1 MISHPCSVCGAA
13 IEGETIEAYGAAGFA
28 HARGEHPDDVAQFSD
43 MAVRNYFEGEARM
56 TGGSERL
63 AEIGEVEI
71 HPVTEDR
78 IDDWLDFFD
87 HDAMVGVP
95 QNAACYCLEPHELTP
110 RQPLPPQRHWR
121 QRREEAVELL
131 RSGTMFGYLAYAG
144 GRPAGWINASRR
156 GDTALFRRDDDVD
169 ATTASVACFAVAAPY
184 RGHGIAQRL
193 LAQVIEDAPGRGL
206 DAVEA
211 YPPQGHVPE
220 SMNYRGARR
229 MFDGAGFTE
238 VKVRTHDVVVRRPAA
253 QG

>member
-1 MISHPCSVCGAA
+1 MCGAT
-13 IEGETIEAYGAAGFA
+13 IEGETIEAYGEAGFA
-28 HARGEHPDDVAQFSD
+28 HARGEHRDDVASFSA
-43 MAVRNYFEGEARM
+43 MAVRNYYEGEARM

-95 QNAACYCLEPHELTP
+95 QNAACYCLEPHELAP
-110 RQPLPPQRHWR
+110 RRPRPPERLWR
-121 QRREEAVELL
+121 RRREEAVELL

-156 GDTALFRRDDDVD
+156 GDTTLFRRDDAVD

-184 RGHGIAQRL
+184 RGHGIARRL
-193 LAQVIEDAPGRGL
+193 LDRVIGDAADRGL
-206 DAVEA
+206 DGVEA
-211 YPPQGHVPE
+211 YPPRGQVPE
-220 SMNYRGARR
+220 DMNYRGSRR

-238 VKVRTHDVVVRRPAA
+238 VKVRTYDVVVRRPTRE
-253 QG
+253 GPSR